1 MTLIHQPSISQDLPC
16 SWPWGQV
23 PKEPEPAA
31 PEIKPKG
38 RGCGR
43 GRGRGKG
50 SKSEDVGPAPKKD
63 SKEKGEK
70 TEKAKKG
77 PFLLTNLVR
86 VGNQMRGASTWSI
99 LQNAL
104 QKVIEQKLVLRPLSS
119 RPQSALDQ
127 LKFNIEILKLL
138 GKLPSGF
145 DFNATE
151 LSEDSDQHSTANSK
165 KQSELMESA
174 SELLRRHCCCWCHF
188 VSPMMYF
195 TYFTN

>member
-38 RGCGR
+38 RGRGKGR
-43 GRGRGKG
+43 SRGKG

-63 SKEKGEK
+63 IEDSKEKDEK

-165 KQSELMESA
+165 KQSELVESA

-195 TYFTN
+195 TN